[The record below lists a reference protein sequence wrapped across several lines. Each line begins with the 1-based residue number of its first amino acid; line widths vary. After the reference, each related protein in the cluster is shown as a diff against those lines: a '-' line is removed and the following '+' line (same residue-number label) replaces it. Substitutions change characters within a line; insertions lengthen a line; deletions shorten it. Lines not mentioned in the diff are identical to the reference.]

1 MNLKLSNRVS
11 SNEEIIP
18 KKEIN
23 LLKENQ
29 KKKIA
34 KDPHNKCTFIVY

>member
-1 MNLKLSNRVS
+1 MNRKLSNRGS

-23 LLKENQ
+23 LLKGNQ

-34 KDPHNKCTFIVY
+34 KDPHNKCTFFVY